1 MKDHEFRQEV
11 NDLKELVLT
20 FKDTQQL
27 RERLRM
33 FLTEFKKKVEKQ

>member
-11 NDLKELVLT
+11 NDLKALVLT

-27 RERLRM
+27 RERLRL
-33 FLTEFKKKVEKQ
+33 FLTEFKKKVEE

>member
-33 FLTEFKKKVEKQ
+33 FLTEFKKKVENK

>member
-33 FLTEFKKKVEKQ
+33 FLTEFKKKVESK

>member
-33 FLTEFKKKVEKQ
+33 FLTDFKKKVESK

>member
-33 FLTEFKKKVEKQ
+33 FLTEFKKKVEVQ

>member
-33 FLTEFKKKVEKQ
+33 FLTEFKKKVEDR

>member
-27 RERLRM
+27 RERLRI
-33 FLTEFKKKVEKQ
+33 FLTEFKKKVESQ

>member
-11 NDLKELVLT
+11 NDLKQLVLT

-27 RERLRM
+27 RERLRV
-33 FLTEFKKKVEKQ
+33 FLAEFKKKVESQ

>member
-33 FLTEFKKKVEKQ
+33 FLTEFKNKVENK

>member
-33 FLTEFKKKVEKQ
+33 FLTEFKKKVEDQ

>member
-33 FLTEFKKKVEKQ
+33 FLSEFKKKVESQ